1 MERFKVCL
9 IGQLLHNRIY
19 KGNIQNFDFEYLP
32 FDGDERFI
40 SRQRTYFINDD
51 IVFRLN
57 NGSRVYI

>member
-9 IGQLLHNRIY
+9 IGKLLHNRIY
-19 KGNIQNFDFEYLP
+19 KGNIQNSDFEYLP